1 MQSDTLLHVANFS
14 TLFIC
19 MVLKF
24 PQIFVLMRA
33 KTTTG
38 VSLNS
43 LLLELIGFVIL
54 FVGGKENQD
63 LCCFVFFT
71 VWLGCTLPGFD
82 YSNSICFGDK
92 QLKLNSDLMLLD
104 LLKMN
109 VCPSSMGGAL

>member
-54 FVGGKENQD
+54 FVGGKKTKICVVLYFSLFGWDAPCLASIIQIR
-63 LCCFVFFT
+63 FVLVT
-71 VWLGCTLPGFD
+71 
-82 YSNSICFGDK
+82 N
-92 QLKLNSDLMLLD
+92 N
-104 LLKMN
+104 
-109 VCPSSMGGAL
+109 

>member
-14 TLFIC
+14 TLFMC

-43 LLLELIGFVIL
+43 LLLELIGYVIL
-54 FVGGKENQD
+54 FVRGEKKIV
-63 LCCFVFFT
+63 LFFCSFHYFPGMHLMFGIT
-71 VWLGCTLPGFD
+71 NITLI
-82 YSNSICFGDK
+82 SICI
-92 QLKLNSDLMLLD
+92 
-104 LLKMN
+104 
-109 VCPSSMGGAL
+109 

>member
-33 KTTTG
+33 ETTAG

-43 LLLELIGFVIL
+43 LLLELIGFVIS
-54 FVGGKENQD
+54 FVGGEKTEIC
-63 LCCFVFFT
+63 LVVYFPRCAGIVPLAAIIHIRFVLVT
-71 VWLGCTLPGFD
+71 
-82 YSNSICFGDK
+82 K
-92 QLKLNSDLMLLD
+92 QLKPSSDLMLLD
-104 LLKMN
+104 LLKIN
-109 VCPSSMGGAL
+109 ACPS